1 MEYGNLFD
9 GSLTFPE
16 KFKNFIHGQA
26 IHELGWTCQDCL
38 MPTYMSFYANM
49 LNSGKLETIN
59 YDSKDDQ
66 YARDTIWEMF
76 EVSTALMLSTPE
88 YLNNEELGHIGEIL
102 DELYLNFDE
111 VTGVENRPQIGSH
124 KEKLRLMKRMVEWNY
139 IGSYSLIDNTPKS
152 SPAAFD
158 SYGDL
163 LQVLR
168 VVNRNY
174 DELKSR
180 GDLENVILNTF
191 VDIRS
196 MSYKDSSDALNH
208 FYAAMN
214 GESVPSFNVYKPESM
229 ASDRKDITLGEALF
243 RLAPAENKYM
253 IGDNKK
259 I

>member
-1 MEYGNLFD
+1 MDYDNLFD

-26 IHELGWTCQDCL
+26 VHELGWTCQDCL
-38 MPTYMSFYANM
+38 MPTYMAFYANM

-76 EVSTALMLSTPE
+76 EVSTSLMLSTPE
-88 YLNNEELGHIGEIL
+88 YLNNDELGYIGEIL
-102 DELYLNFDE
+102 EELYRNFDE
-111 VTGVENRPQIGSH
+111 VADNRPQMGTH

-139 IGSYSLIDNTPKS
+139 IGSYSLIDNSPKS
-152 SPAAFD
+152 SPAAFE

-168 VVNRNY
+168 LVNRNY

-196 MSYKDSSDALNH
+196 MDYKDPSDALNH

-214 GESVPSFNVYKPESM
+214 GESVPSFNVYKPEGTYE
-229 ASDRKDITLGEALF
+229 DRKGITLGEPLF
-243 RLAPAENKYM
+243 RLAPCENKYTV
-253 IGDNKK
+253 GDNKK